1 MEEFSLGERIK
12 GERQRKRLTQEQFG
26 ELTDISSAY
35 IGQIERNERT
45 PSLKILKRIAK
56 ELNVS
61 LDYLIAGKE
70 DAERLNKYI
79 EYELEGTSEEQ
90 KKMFVELLKVIKKY
104 GK

>member
-1 MEEFSLGERIK
+1 MEGFTLGERIK
-12 GERQRKRLTQEQFG
+12 EERQRMRLTQERFG

-70 DAERLNKYI
+70 DAQRLSKHI
-79 EYELEGTSEEQ
+79 QYELEDTNDEQ
-90 KKMFVELLKVIKKY
+90 KKMIVEIIRVIKKY
-104 GK
+104 